1 MIILNLIK
9 MMRPKDYLKNI
20 FVLSPLI
27 YSKLLNN
34 FDKLQICFIGF
45 ILFCLVSGCVYIIND
60 ITDIKIDKIFHKTNF
75 FYNYLIRTFYVLLF
89 MGFLFIGMGEG
100 VNNKLLSLI
109 DFLFNGL
116 IPSFDY
122 WIQERI
128 WIGGLIIYLTSLFMM
143 K

>member
-1 MIILNLIK
+1 
-9 MMRPKDYLKNI
+9 
-20 FVLSPLI
+20 
-27 YSKLLNN
+27 
-34 FDKLQICFIGF
+34 
-45 ILFCLVSGCVYIIND
+45 
-60 ITDIKIDKIFHKTNF
+60 
-75 FYNYLIRTFYVLLF
+75 

-143 K
+143 KYIYNIPQIINGKEKI